1 MPLPA
6 RSTFRNWIQSLNKE
20 WSDYIQYGE
29 NFVLKKGDSI
39 PANTD
44 AVYYLSHGLIKIY
57 YKNNDKETFIC
68 ITTAGNLFNEVPFFV
83 PHKSFV
89 SFMALTDCNITRFN
103 KETVDKLVI
112 KDIDLLYGIIRSTA
126 YKTALLAIT
135 REERAKKS
143 DLKKNICRLIIDI
156 AAHHKFKNT
165 FSPEITQLDI
175 ANIFNVHRSRVNQ
188 ILNELNKEEVIGKF
202 TKKQLSILSYE
213 TLLELADLD

>member
-20 WSDYIQYGE
+20 WSNHVQQGE

-39 PANTD
+39 PATTD
-44 AVYYLSHGLIKIY
+44 TLYYLSHGLIKIY
-57 YKNNDKETFIC
+57 YKNNGKETFIC

-83 PHKSFV
+83 PHRSFV
-89 SFMALTDCNITRFN
+89 RFIALTDCNITKFN
-103 KETVDKLVI
+103 KETVDKLVL

-135 REERAKKS
+135 REERSKKS
-143 DLKKNICRLIIDI
+143 DLEKNICKLIIDI
-156 AAHHKFKNT
+156 AAHHKFINT
-165 FSPEITQLDI
+165 FSPEITQTDI

-188 ILNELNKEEVIGKF
+188 VLNELNKKEIIGKF

-213 TLLELADLD
+213 QLLDLADLD